1 MSGSGNETSPS
12 ARYAA
17 AKRRSADA
25 KTELAAFQDGYEF
38 ALDDYQV
45 QACRFLERGRSVLV
59 AAPTGSGKTVV
70 GEFAIFLALS
80 QGTRAFYTTP
90 IKALSNQKYRDLVE
104 RHGKANVGL
113 LTGDTVLNGDAP
125 VVVMTTEVLRNMLY
139 DGSAAI
145 ATLSHV
151 VMDEVHYLADRQRG
165 PVWEEVILHLPER
178 VSLAALSAT
187 VSNAEEFGAWLR
199 QVRGNTEVIVEE
211 RRPIPLHQHV
221 LAGRRLLSLFAES
234 GSADKA
240 HNADNAD
247 NADIADRADNAD
259 NADNTAVNP
268 ELIQLAT
275 DDARATRAG
284 RGSYGRGSR
293 GRGGKGTETPRRQGG
308 GFLPRSVV
316 LERLDRYELLPA
328 IFFVFSRRGCD
339 EAVKQCL
346 NAGISLTGEHD
357 RQTIREYV
365 DERCRELP
373 GDDLN
378 VLGYYEWRDALE
390 RGLAA
395 HHAGMLPMFKET
407 VEELF
412 SMGLTKAV
420 FATET
425 LALGINMPARS
436 VVLERLV
443 KWNGSAHADITAG
456 EYTQLTGR
464 AGRRG
469 IDTEGHAVTTW
480 HTGLDPLSLA
490 GLASKRTYPL
500 RSSFRPSYNMAI
512 NLITRLGA
520 QAARELLETSF
531 AQYQADAGVVGIARQ
546 IRKHDEALAG
556 YRESMQCH
564 LGEFSEYAE
573 LRAQLAARE
582 RSISKNSAAQRR
594 SATDVALANLRVG
607 DIIVLPTGRRVGPAL
622 VVEAARPNDPQP
634 RVGVLTLERRVKKVS
649 TSDTPHGIEPIA
661 RMKVPR
667 NFDSR
672 SANWRR
678 DLARTLSEKTASLDL
693 KRPRKQSQASQDD
706 AEITALRAALKAH
719 PCHGCNDR
727 ESHARWGE
735 RYHRLERETSALRKK
750 VETRTNTIARQFDR
764 VCALLEDLGY
774 LEKQS
779 DGTLDPTP
787 AGALL
792 ARLYSDQDL
801 LAAECLRE
809 QIWDGLSPAELAGAA
824 AALVFESRSP
834 EDGGA
839 TPPVPKSPALR
850 AALADQTEL
859 ALELAERESNH
870 HVDFTRQP
878 NAGFSM
884 AAYEWVEGEP
894 LNVVLRESE
903 LAPGDF
909 VRWCRQ
915 LIDLLGQI
923 AEASPQRDVRHSARA
938 AIDGLQRGVVSYTA
952 VVDA

>member
-1 MSGSGNETSPS
+1 MTNDGNQTT
-12 ARYAA
+12 AAQHYAA
-17 AKRRSADA
+17 AKRRAAHSKTALAD
-25 KTELAAFQDGYEF
+25 FQGGYEF
-38 ALDDYQV
+38 ALDTYQV
-45 QACRFLERGRSVLV
+45 EACRFLESGKSVLV

-70 GEFAIFLALS
+70 GEFAIFLALA

-104 RHGKANVGL
+104 RYGPEKIGL

-139 DGSAAI
+139 DGSDAI
-145 ATLSHV
+145 ASLSHV

-165 PVWEEVILHLPER
+165 PVWEEVILHLPEH
-178 VSLAALSAT
+178 VALVALSAT
-187 VSNAEEFGAWLR
+187 VSNAEEFGAWLD
-199 QVRGNTEVIVEE
+199 QVRGNTEIIVEE

-221 LAGRRLLSLFAES
+221 LAGRRLLDLFADVDDQAE
-234 GSADKA
+234 A
-240 HNADNAD
+240 
-247 NADIADRADNAD
+247 
-259 NADNTAVNP
+259 AVNP
-268 ELIQLAT
+268 ELIQLAV
-275 DDARATRAG
+275 DDARATRAS
-284 RGSYGRGSR
+284 RGSYRGNR
-293 GRGGKGTETPRRQGG
+293 GRGRKASGPPRRQGG
-308 GFLPRSVV
+308 GYLPRSVV

-339 EAVKQCL
+339 ESVKQCL
-346 NAGISLTGEHD
+346 NSGLRLTTEPE
-357 RQTIREYV
+357 RIRIREYV
-365 DERCRELP
+365 DERCRDLP
-373 GDDLN
+373 SDDLN
-378 VLGYYEWRDALE
+378 VLGYFEWRDALE

-412 SMGLTKAV
+412 SLGLTKAV

-480 HTGLDPLSLA
+480 HTGLDPQILA

-512 NLITRLGA
+512 NLITRLGV

-546 IRKHDEALAG
+546 IRKHEDALVG

-564 LGEFSEYAE
+564 LGDFSEYAE
-573 LRAQLAARE
+573 LRAGLAARE
-582 RSISKNSAAQRR
+582 RSISKNSAANRR
-594 SATDVALANLRVG
+594 AASAAAIARLRVG
-607 DIIVLPTGRRVGPAL
+607 DIVVLPTGRRVGPAV
-622 VVEAARPNDPQP
+622 VVEPSRPNDEQP

-649 TSDTPHGIEPIA
+649 TSDTPHGIEAIA

-678 DLARTLSEKTASLDL
+678 DLARTLTEKTASLDL
-693 KRPRKQSQASQDD
+693 KRPRKRTEASGED
-706 AEITALRAALKAH
+706 AEIAQLRADLRAH
-719 PCHGCNDR
+719 PCHGCDDR
-727 ESHARWGE
+727 EAHARWGE
-735 RYHRLERETSALRKK
+735 RYHRLERETRQLRTK
-750 VETRTNTIARQFDR
+750 VESRTNTIARQFDR
-764 VCALLEDLGY
+764 VCALLESLGY
-774 LEKQS
+774 LAKND
-779 DGTLDPTP
+779 DGELSPTP

-809 QIWDGLSPAELAGAA
+809 GIWEGLDPAELAGAA

-834 EDGGA
+834 DQGGA
-839 TPPVPKSPALR
+839 TPPVPKSPSLR
-850 AALADQTEL
+850 AALADESEL
-859 ALELAERESNH
+859 AIELAERESNH
-870 HVDFTRQP
+870 HLDFTRQP

-884 AAYEWVEGEP
+884 AAFEWVKGEP
-894 LNVVLRESE
+894 LHVVLRESE

-923 AEASPQRDVRHSARA
+923 GEASPERDVRQSARA
-938 AIDGLQRGVVSYTA
+938 AVEGLQRGVVSYTA
-952 VVDA
+952 ILD

>member
-1 MSGSGNETSPS
+1 MSRAGNETSPA

-17 AKRRSADA
+17 AQRRARDS
-25 KTELAAFQDGYEF
+25 KTALATFQSSYEF
-38 ALDDYQV
+38 ALDEYQIA
-45 QACRFLERGRSVLV
+45 ACECIENGQSVLV

-70 GEFAIFLALS
+70 GEFAIFLALEH
-80 QGTRAFYTTP
+80 GTRAFYTTP

-104 RHGKANVGL
+104 RYGKDNVGL

-139 DGSAAI
+139 EGSDAI
-145 ATLSHV
+145 SELSHV

-165 PVWEEVILHLPER
+165 PVWEEVILHLPES
-178 VSLAALSAT
+178 VSLTALSAT

-199 QVRGNTEVIVEE
+199 QVRGDTDVIVEE

-221 LAGRRLLSLFAES
+221 LAGRRLLDLFANTGEPNES
-234 GSADKA
+234 G
-240 HNADNAD
+240 
-247 NADIADRADNAD
+247 
-259 NADNTAVNP
+259 VNP

-275 DDARATRAG
+275 DDARATRAS
-284 RGSYGRGSR
+284 RGSSGHAGRSR
-293 GRGGKGTETPRRQGG
+293 RGAGGKGTGAPRRQGG
-308 GFLPRSVV
+308 GYLPRSVV

-328 IFFVFSRRGCD
+328 IMFVFSRRGCD
-339 EAVKQCL
+339 ESVKQCL
-346 NAGISLTGEHD
+346 NAGLRLTNEHE
-357 RQTIREYV
+357 RRTIREYV

-395 HHAGMLPMFKET
+395 HHAGMLPLFKET

-412 SMGLTKAV
+412 SLGLTKAV

-480 HTGLDPLSLA
+480 HTGLDPHSLA

-564 LGEFSEYAE
+564 LGDFGEYAE

-582 RSISKNSAAQRR
+582 RAISKNSAADRR
-594 SATDVALANLRVG
+594 VAAASALANLRMG
-607 DIIVLPTGRRVGPAL
+607 DIVVLPTGRRVGPAL
-622 VVEAARPNDPQP
+622 VVEVARPNDPEP
-634 RVGVLTLERRVKKVS
+634 RVGVLTLDRRVKKVS
-649 TSDTPHGIEPIA
+649 SADTPHGIESIA

-678 DLARTLSEKTASLDL
+678 DLSRTLGEKTAALDL
-693 KRPRKQSQASQDD
+693 KRPRKRTQASEDD
-706 AEITALRAALKAH
+706 AEITALRLALRAH

-727 ESHARWGE
+727 EAHARWGE
-735 RYHRLERETSALRKK
+735 RYHRLERETAQLRKK

-764 VCALLEDLGY
+764 VCALLENLGY
-774 LEKQS
+774 LEK
-779 DGTLDPTP
+779 GPEGKLEATP
-787 AGALL
+787 AGGLL

-809 QIWDGLSPAELAGAA
+809 EIWDGLTAAELAGAA
-824 AALVFESRSP
+824 AALVYESRGAD
-834 EDGGA
+834 DGGA
-839 TPPVPKSPALR
+839 TPPIPNSPALR
-850 AALADQTEL
+850 AALADQSEL
-859 ALELAERESNH
+859 AIELAERESNH
-870 HVDFTRQP
+870 HLDFTRAP

-884 AAYEWVEGEP
+884 AAFEWAKGEP

-923 AEASPQRDVRHSARA
+923 AEASPQPDVRRCARA

-952 VVDA
+952 VVDEQTYSDYSE